1 MWDND
6 EDGKKLRKCRLFNH
20 PEWSQ

>member
-6 EDGKKLRKCRLFNH
+6 EDGKKLRKCRLFNY